1 MTKEETVQ
9 LIRMNF
15 TLYKLGSKPL
25 TDEEMETTLDV
36 WTYQFRDYPGEV
48 VKRAFLAANR
58 VCVYPITVA
67 DIYKQLSQCIN
78 PDAEWEALADA
89 ARKAQ
94 KYMSWKNF
102 PMVTGIDEKG
112 GIIRSDGTEEL
123 QELYDSLPPAA
134 KTYAGSVGGLKEL
147 AMTPDLTYRRVE
159 FLKQSRED
167 ITTAPREAARL
178 RGTSDPARLEA
189 VNGQVHGFS
198 GVPQR
203 GRHRSPLLDRGSEEP
218 RRGGTYR
225 RLQGSGLLPR
235 V

>member
-1 MTKEETVQ
+1 MTKEEAAE
-9 LIRMNF
+9 LILMNA
-15 TLYKLGSKPL
+15 TLYKLGTKPL
-25 TDEEMETTLDV
+25 TDNEMKTTIDI

-67 DIYKQLSQCIN
+67 DIYKQLSQCID
-78 PDAEWEALADA
+78 PEAEWGALADA
-89 ARKAQ
+89 AHKAQ
-94 KYMSWKNF
+94 KYISWKNF

-112 GIIRSDGTEEL
+112 GLIRSDGTEEL
-123 QELYDSLPPAA
+123 QVLYDSLPPAA

-178 RGTSDPARLEA
+178 RSGPEPTRLEA
-189 VNGQVHGFS
+189 ANV
-198 GVPQR
+198 
-203 GRHRSPLLDRGSEEP
+203 
-218 RRGGTYR
+218 
-225 RLQGSGLLPR
+225 
-235 V
+235 

>member
-1 MTKEETVQ
+1 MTKEEAAE
-9 LIRMNF
+9 LILMNA

-36 WTYQFRDYPGEV
+36 WAYQFRDYPGEV

-67 DIYKQLSQCIN
+67 DIYKQLSKCID
-78 PDAEWEALADA
+78 PEAEWGALSDA

-112 GIIRSDGTEEL
+112 GLIRSDGTEEL
-123 QELYDSLPPAA
+123 KKLFESLPPAA

-159 FLKQSRED
+159 FLKQAQAD

-178 RGTSDPARLEA
+178 RA
-189 VNGQVHGFS
+189 
-198 GVPQR
+198 
-203 GRHRSPLLDRGSEEP
+203 SEPP
-218 RRGGTYR
+218 RKEIEK
-225 RLQGSGLLPR
+225 
-235 V
+235 

>member
-1 MTKEETVQ
+1 MTKEEAAE
-9 LIRMNF
+9 LILMNA
-15 TLYKLGSKPL
+15 TLYKLGTKPL
-25 TDEEMETTLDV
+25 TDNEMKTTIDI

-67 DIYKQLSQCIN
+67 DIYKQLSQCID
-78 PDAEWEALADA
+78 PEAEWGALADA
-89 ARKAQ
+89 AHKAQ
-94 KYMSWKNF
+94 KYISWKNF

-112 GIIRSDGTEEL
+112 GLIRSDGTEEL
-123 QELYDSLPPAA
+123 QVLYNSLPPAA

-178 RGTSDPARLEA
+178 RSGPEPARLEA
-189 VNGQVHGFS
+189 ANA
-198 GVPQR
+198 
-203 GRHRSPLLDRGSEEP
+203 
-218 RRGGTYR
+218 
-225 RLQGSGLLPR
+225 
-235 V
+235 

>member
-1 MTKEETVQ
+1 MTKEETAK

-167 ITTAPREAARL
+167 ITTAPREAALVAAQISTAGSWKR
-178 RGTSDPARLEA
+178 RTQARR
-189 VNGQVHGFS
+189 NI
-198 GVPQR
+198 
-203 GRHRSPLLDRGSEEP
+203 SPSP
-218 RRGGTYR
+218 
-225 RLQGSGLLPR
+225 GLGPFTQSLMNLNL
-235 V
+235 

>member
-1 MTKEETVQ
+1 MTKEEAAQ

-25 TDEEMETTLDV
+25 TDEEMETTIDV

-67 DIYKQLSQCIN
+67 DIYKQLSQCID
-78 PDAEWEALADA
+78 PEAEWGALADA

-112 GIIRSDGTEEL
+112 GLIRSDGTEEL
-123 QELYDSLPPAA
+123 QVLYDNLPPAA
-134 KTYAGSVGGLKEL
+134 KTYAGGVGGLEEL
-147 AMTPDLTYRRVE
+147 ARTPDLTYRRVE

-178 RGTSDPARLEA
+178 RSGPEPTRLEA
-189 VNGQVHGFS
+189 ANA
-198 GVPQR
+198 
-203 GRHRSPLLDRGSEEP
+203 
-218 RRGGTYR
+218 
-225 RLQGSGLLPR
+225 
-235 V
+235 

>member
-1 MTKEETVQ
+1 MTKEEAAE
-9 LIRMNF
+9 LILMNA
-15 TLYKLGSKPL
+15 TLYKLGTKPL
-25 TDEEMETTLDV
+25 TDNEMKTTIDI

-67 DIYKQLSQCIN
+67 DIYKQLSQCID
-78 PDAEWEALADA
+78 PEAEWGALADA
-89 ARKAQ
+89 AHKAQ
-94 KYMSWKNF
+94 KYISWKNF

-112 GIIRSDGTEEL
+112 GLIRSDGTEEL
-123 QELYDSLPPAA
+123 QVLYDSLPPAA

-178 RGTSDPARLEA
+178 RSGPEPTRLEA
-189 VNGQVHGFS
+189 ANA
-198 GVPQR
+198 
-203 GRHRSPLLDRGSEEP
+203 
-218 RRGGTYR
+218 
-225 RLQGSGLLPR
+225 
-235 V
+235 

>member
-1 MTKEETVQ
+1 MTKEEAAE
-9 LIRMNF
+9 LILMNA
-15 TLYKLGSKPL
+15 TLYKLGTKPL
-25 TDEEMETTLDV
+25 TDDEMKTTIDI

-58 VCVYPITVA
+58 VCVYPVTVA
-67 DIYKQLSQCIN
+67 DIYKQLSKCID
-78 PDAEWEALADA
+78 PEAEWGALADA

-112 GIIRSDGTEEL
+112 GLIRSDGTEEL
-123 QELYDSLPPAA
+123 QVLYNNLPPAA

-178 RGTSDPARLEA
+178 RAGDTPARLEA
-189 VNGQVHGFS
+189 ANG
-198 GVPQR
+198 
-203 GRHRSPLLDRGSEEP
+203 
-218 RRGGTYR
+218 
-225 RLQGSGLLPR
+225 
-235 V
+235 

>member
-1 MTKEETVQ
+1 MTKEEAAE
-9 LIRMNF
+9 LILMNA
-15 TLYKLGSKPL
+15 TLYKLGTKPL
-25 TDEEMETTLDV
+25 TDDEMKTTIDI

-67 DIYKQLSQCIN
+67 DIYKQLSQCID
-78 PDAEWEALADA
+78 PEAEWGALADA

-112 GIIRSDGTEEL
+112 GLIRSDGTDKL
-123 QELYDSLPPAA
+123 QVLYDNLPPAA

-159 FLKQSRED
+159 FLKQAQAE
-167 ITTAPREAARL
+167 IETAPREAAQL
-178 RGTSDPARLEA
+178 RGAPEAARLEA
-189 VNGQVHGFS
+189 
-198 GVPQR
+198 
-203 GRHRSPLLDRGSEEP
+203 GR
-218 RRGGTYR
+218 
-225 RLQGSGLLPR
+225 

>member
-1 MTKEETVQ
+1 MTKEEAAE
-9 LIRMNF
+9 LILMNA
-15 TLYKLGSKPL
+15 TLYKLGTKPL
-25 TDEEMETTLDV
+25 SDDEMKTTIDI

-67 DIYKQLSQCIN
+67 DIYKQLSQCID
-78 PDAEWEALADA
+78 PEAEWGALADA

-112 GIIRSDGTEEL
+112 GLIRSDGTEEL
-123 QELYDSLPPAA
+123 QVLYDNLPPAA

-178 RGTSDPARLEA
+178 RGGPEPTRLEA
-189 VNGQVHGFS
+189 ANA
-198 GVPQR
+198 
-203 GRHRSPLLDRGSEEP
+203 
-218 RRGGTYR
+218 
-225 RLQGSGLLPR
+225 
-235 V
+235 

>member
-1 MTKEETVQ
+1 MTKEETAQ

-25 TDEEMETTLDV
+25 TDEEMETTIDV

-58 VCVYPITVA
+58 VCIYPITVA
-67 DIYKQLSQCIN
+67 DIFKQLSQNID

-94 KYMSWKNF
+94 RFLSWRSF

-112 GIIRSDGTEEL
+112 GLLRSDGTKEL
-123 QELYDSLPPAA
+123 KALFDSLPPAA
-134 KTYAGSVGGLKEL
+134 KTYAGSVGGLEEL
-147 AMTPDLTYRRVE
+147 ARTPDLTYRRVE

-167 ITTAPREAARL
+167 ITTTPREAARL
-178 RGTSDPARLEA
+178 RGGPEPARLEA
-189 VNGQVHGFS
+189 ANA
-198 GVPQR
+198 
-203 GRHRSPLLDRGSEEP
+203 
-218 RRGGTYR
+218 
-225 RLQGSGLLPR
+225 
-235 V
+235 

>member
-1 MTKEETVQ
+1 MTKEETAQ

-36 WTYQFRDYPGEV
+36 WTYQFRDYPGDV

-67 DIYKQLSQCIN
+67 DIYTQLSQCIN
-78 PDAEWEALADA
+78 PEAEWDALADA

-94 KYMSWKNF
+94 KYMSWKRF
-102 PMVTGIDEKG
+102 PMVIDIDEKG
-112 GIIRSDGTEEL
+112 GPIRSDGTEEL
-123 QELYDSLPPAA
+123 QVLYDNLPPAA
-134 KTYAGSVGGLKEL
+134 KTYAGSVSGLKEL

-178 RGTSDPARLEA
+178 RGGPEPARLEA
-189 VNGQVHGFS
+189 ANA
-198 GVPQR
+198 
-203 GRHRSPLLDRGSEEP
+203 
-218 RRGGTYR
+218 
-225 RLQGSGLLPR
+225 
-235 V
+235 